1 MKKIIYLFIAI
12 ISLTSCSNNDDD
24 DSTSPSIDLIVG
36 KWEIVSQT
44 MDGEVESPDCDE
56 NDILEVFE
64 NGTYTLDA
72 YEAIS
77 PGTCIE
83 EKYEGLWTN
92 TESGYYFNNTPNGP
106 LSSIGVFSSNNTV
119 VSFTVEETIL
129 GESYTIVITLNKI

>member
-44 MDGEVESPDCDE
+44 MDGDVEPPNCDE

-72 YEAIS
+72 YDPIS
-77 PGTCIE
+77 QGGDCFETNL
-83 EKYEGLWTN
+83 EGLWTN
-92 TESGYYFNNTPNGP
+92 TESGYYFNITPNGP
-106 LSSIGVFSSNNTV
+106 LSSVGVFSSNNTV
-119 VSFTVEETIL
+119 VSFTVEED
-129 GESYTIVITLNKI
+129 GSVIVITLNKI